1 MAKMSTLMNGKRMG
15 TLLLLKHLRAA
26 LGLTIHPEEG
36 TAEELCQRKHVSDK
50 AEQARK
56 TLFKTIAVGERLNST
71 PLKQKAGEFLS
82 AGVSW
87 WKSPGGRWDGRGRL
101 TRGMYSAH

>member
-26 LGLTIHPEEG
+26 LELSIGPEEG
-36 TAEELCQRKHVSDK
+36 AMKELCQRKPVSDK

-71 PLKQKAGEFLS
+71 LLKQKVGEFLS
-82 AGVSW
+82 AWVSW
-87 WKSPGGRWDGRGRL
+87 
-101 TRGMYSAH
+101 